1 MVSSRAERVA
11 TPTIVGLIATI
22 AVTDV
27 VANVVVPEDAKLPV
41 KLVIAVVYLA
51 WARGRAGLSWAEL
64 GLGRDD
70 VASGLRWGVLAAAVV
85 GAVIILLVVVSQ
97 SQFEQSSVAHDSTT
111 ARFLEPL
118 VFIPLG
124 TVVFEEVIFRGVLLG
139 VLLRWSTRRSAIV
152 VSAVVFGLWHLPP
165 ALRDARGDGFAGGLG
180 VVIGTVAFTS
190 LAGVLF
196 AWLRLRSGSLIA
208 PVGAH
213 IASNSFAY
221 AAAVLALQ

>member
-1 MVSSRAERVA
+1 MSPRAERVA
-11 TPTIVGLIATI
+11 TPTIVGLVATI
-22 AVTDV
+22 ALTDV
-27 VANVVVPEDAKLPV
+27 VANVLVPEDAKLPV
-41 KLVIAVVYLA
+41 KLVIAVAYLA
-51 WARGRAGLSWAEL
+51 WARRRARLSWNEL
-64 GLGRDD
+64 GLGRDE
-70 VASGLRWGVLAAAVV
+70 VPSGLRWGVLAAAVV
-85 GAVIILLVVVSQ
+85 GAVIVLLVVVSR
-97 SQFEQSSVAHDSTT
+97 SQFEQSSVAHDSTA

-139 VLLRWSTRRSAIV
+139 MLLRWATRRSAIV

-180 VVIGTVAFTS
+180 VVIATIAFTT

-196 AWLRLRSGSLIA
+196 VWLRLRSGSLIA
-208 PVGAH
+208 PVCAH